1 MEFLMRLAMGGIVWL
16 LISQVAS
23 QPTLPSSREEVTAI
37 VRHAFLETH
46 DGWSTDEVLLQDRLN
61 QAFLAA
67 CWRHNPDLDAREL
80 NWRLLNLRKAGE
92 LPARASRRSPRPA
105 ADGEYAAEMA
115 ARYIQDKHRV
125 TTDRMFCDPAL
136 RKEFNDVAR
145 QILPDA
151 DPYHVRKSAFAL
163 RKARQLRPE
172 LVLRVAD
179 WNRDVSSHPLA
190 KLADRPQEI
199 PALPGV
205 YLFRDGTGYL
215 YIGEAANLR
224 ARLTQ
229 HLDHSDRASL
239 ANYLARH
246 ASQRAAIV
254 VEIHAFPADSRARE
268 TRIRR
273 AYESELIASRR
284 PRFNLRP

>member
-1 MEFLMRLAMGGIVWL
+1 MQFVAGGIAWL
-16 LISQVAS
+16 IISQVAS
-23 QPTLPSSREEVTAI
+23 QPAQPSSQELAAI
-37 VRHAFLETH
+37 VRRAFLETH

-67 CWRHNPDLDAREL
+67 CWRDHPELGASEL

-92 LPARASRRSPRPA
+92 LPAKASRRSARPT
-105 ADGEYAAEMA
+105 ADCEYAAEIA
-115 ARYIQDKHRV
+115 ARFVQDKHRV
-125 TTDRMFCDPAL
+125 ATDRIFCDPAL

-145 QILPDA
+145 QVLPDM
-151 DPYHVRKSAFAL
+151 DSYEVRRSAFAL

-179 WNRDVSSHPLA
+179 WNREVSSHALA
-190 KLADRPQEI
+190 DLVDRPQDI

-215 YIGEAANLR
+215 YIGEASNLR
-224 ARLTQ
+224 ARLAQ

-239 ANYLARH
+239 ANYLQRQG
-246 ASQRAAIV
+246 SQRAAMV

-284 PRFNLRP
+284 PRFNVRP